1 MSAASGAPIVV
12 GVSPRTGSPS
22 ALRWAADYAQL
33 RQAPMI
39 AVMAWRPTRATG
51 GGAPG
56 GRPPASLMG
65 GDLPDPERD
74 AMEGLQAYVTA
85 ALGKKHGV
93 ECKAVRGNAVSS
105 LLEAGAGAQL
115 LVLGEPRPG
124 RMASVRTG
132 LVAPQLVTGATC
144 PVVVMPNVAGGP
156 LTQAIE
162 STVQRARARASAQE

>member
-1 MSAASGAPIVV
+1 MSESTQATEAPVVV

-22 ALRWAADYAQL
+22 ALRWAADYAKL
-33 RQAPMI
+33 RNAPMV
-39 AVMAWRPTRATG
+39 AVMAWRPTRPTG

-56 GRPPASLMG
+56 GRPPASLMT

-74 AMEGLQAYVTA
+74 ANDRLAGFVAT
-85 ALGKKHGV
+85 ALGKRHGV
-93 ECKAVRGNAVSS
+93 VCQVVRGTAVSS
-105 LLEAGAGAQL
+105 LLEAGAMAQL

-144 PVVVMPNVAGGP
+144 PVVVMPNAV
-156 LTQAIE
+156 
-162 STVQRARARASAQE
+162 SRR